1 MHLTEV
7 DMIVN
12 LLPDLMANRDISIRE
27 LSRLTGVTYTTIR
40 AVYHGERSSIKLD
53 VLDSICK
60 TLDLQPGDIY
70 RYVAP
75 GQPHPQA
82 ESQPPTPRTAPRTIR
97 RTSRHRKAPPGG
109 SDDWVTWE

>member
-1 MHLTEV
+1 
-7 DMIVN
+7 MIVN
-12 LLPDLMANRDISIRE
+12 LLPDLMANKNISIRE

-40 AVYHGERSSIKLD
+40 AVYHGERGSIKLD

-82 ESQPPTPRTAPRTIR
+82 ESQPPISRSAPRTIH
-97 RTSRHRKAPPGG
+97 RTRKHLKAPPGG
-109 SDDWVTWE
+109 SDDWVTWD